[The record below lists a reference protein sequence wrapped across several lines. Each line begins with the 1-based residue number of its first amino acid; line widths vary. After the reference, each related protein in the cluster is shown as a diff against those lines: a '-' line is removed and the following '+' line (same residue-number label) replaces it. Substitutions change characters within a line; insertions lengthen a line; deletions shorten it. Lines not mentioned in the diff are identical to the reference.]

1 MAKRETGTV
10 KWFNRNKGFGFIE
23 RETGEDVFVH
33 FSGISGE
40 GYRNLNEGQQV
51 SFLVVQGE
59 KGLQAEDVLPAEDAE
74 PSDDA
79 ASTTEAEIE
88 EDAPVEEVEDAPDE
102 EVKDVPDEKDEV
114 AE

>member
-51 SFLVVQGE
+51 SFLVVGIPARLIYTNLPS
-59 KGLQAEDVLPAEDAE
+59 GLL
-74 PSDDA
+74 
-79 ASTTEAEIE
+79 TTFGI
-88 EDAPVEEVEDAPDE
+88 DE
-102 EVKDVPDEKDEV
+102 L
-114 AE
+114 